1 MKYPSTLDL
10 LFCMLNGK
18 GGGFTLQQLFPL
30 YDHYIFLIYF
40 YRMLYK
46 KQKKKIKESPQW

>member
-1 MKYPSTLDL
+1 MATVVPFITTT
-10 LFCMLNGK
+10 FFN
-18 GGGFTLQQLFPL
+18 
-30 YDHYIFLIYF
+30 IYF